1 MEFQTHKTDVLILG
15 SGGAGLFAAL
25 HASKANPDLDITIAI
40 KGLLGKCGCTRMVQG
55 GYNVALSPGDSVE
68 RHFMDTING
77 GKWLPDQAMAM
88 RLCETAVTRVQE
100 LENELGCFFDRND
113 DGSLHHK
120 AFAGQTFDR
129 TVHKGD
135 LTGIEI
141 ISRLMEQVRALPV
154 QLMEEHR
161 AIELLPSRDGAA
173 LAGVLMIDMRSGEF
187 RVVQAKTVLMATGGG
202 PTMYRYHTPSG
213 DKSMD
218 GLAMALRLGL
228 GLRDMEMVQF
238 HPTGLLAGRDTRMT
252 GTVLEEGLRG
262 AGGYLLDGDGERFM
276 SNYDADG
283 ERATRD
289 IVSRA
294 IYAEMRAGRTTPNGG
309 VYIAMGHLGPEQVAQ
324 KFPGMVKRCADC
336 GFDLAAGRVE
346 VVPTAHYLMGGVVVT
361 PDTRTILAGLF
372 VAGEDAGGAHGANRL
387 GGNGVANS
395 TVFGGIAGDEMA
407 LQASSQDKWI
417 DPDNNVIEAT
427 IEQVMAPFRQPAGD
441 INALRDRLLD
451 LMWDGVGVLRDAQ
464 GIAQSR
470 DELTTLKN
478 ELQATGLGDHNRVF
492 NLSWHDWLNLHS
504 LIEVSEVIAA
514 AALSRENSRGA
525 HYRED
530 FPEVGSLEESYFT
543 IAYRDRDE
551 VKVERQAVD
560 FSIVKPGESLI

>member
-1 MEFQTHKTDVLILG
+1 
-15 SGGAGLFAAL
+15 
-25 HASKANPDLDITIAI
+25 
-40 KGLLGKCGCTRMVQG
+40 
-55 GYNVALSPGDSVE
+55 
-68 RHFMDTING
+68 
-77 GKWLPDQAMAM
+77 
-88 RLCETAVTRVQE
+88 
-100 LENELGCFFDRND
+100 
-113 DGSLHHK
+113 
-120 AFAGQTFDR
+120 
-129 TVHKGD
+129 
-135 LTGIEI
+135 
-141 ISRLMEQVRALPV
+141 
-154 QLMEEHR
+154 
-161 AIELLPSRDGAA
+161 
-173 LAGVLMIDMRSGEF
+173 
-187 RVVQAKTVLMATGGG
+187 
-202 PTMYRYHTPSG
+202 
-213 DKSMD
+213 
-218 GLAMALRLGL
+218 
-228 GLRDMEMVQF
+228 
-238 HPTGLLAGRDTRMT
+238 
-252 GTVLEEGLRG
+252 
-262 AGGYLLDGDGERFM
+262 
-276 SNYDADG
+276 
-283 ERATRD
+283 
-289 IVSRA
+289 
-294 IYAEMRAGRTTPNGG
+294 
-309 VYIAMGHLGPEQVAQ
+309 
-324 KFPGMVKRCADC
+324 
-336 GFDLAAGRVE
+336 
-346 VVPTAHYLMGGVVVT
+346 
-361 PDTRTILAGLF
+361 
-372 VAGEDAGGAHGANRL
+372 
-387 GGNGVANS
+387 
-395 TVFGGIAGDEMA
+395 MA